1 MELVAALAKT
11 PEHTLGV
18 HLSSVPSLLFLK
30 AKEAT
35 APCAIQ
41 LAILF
46 AMTGDSQR
54 HKFRSLRTCGQRL
67 LEAFRTLSFEFRAC
81 ALPFLLAPEQKKA
94 TVSDAI

>member
-1 MELVAALAKT
+1 MELVAALAKV
-11 PEHTLGV
+11 PEHTLGIR
-18 HLSSVPSLLFLK
+18 LSSVPSLLLLK

-41 LAILF
+41 PAILF

-54 HKFRSLRTCGQRL
+54 NEFRSLRACGQRL
-67 LEAFRTLSFEFRAC
+67 LEAFRTLSFEFLAR
-81 ALPFLLAPEQKKA
+81 ALPILLAPEQKKA